1 MEKYIDARMQAP
13 FTMGIFGSREVGKS
27 FFTKQL
33 ILNQEQLIYP
43 IFERVVWIHKH
54 YQKNIFDDLQ
64 EKLGNKLV
72 LLNEFPNFKSISKQE
87 NTVFIF
93 DDFISETVDSKDVQQ
108 LYISGRHLNIS
119 VISLSQNMFMKGKF
133 STTMNRNTDYLV
145 LFENIRD
152 KTIIRTLSYQMY
164 PGNTRFLIDAFNDAT
179 KKNLDTYFW
188 IASPIVMNCFES
200 EETFL
205 ILAINLPSTCPKS
218 IKQNTT
224 FFDLI

>member
-179 KKNLDTYFW
+179 KKKFGDLFLDCKPNSDELLRVRGNIFDFSDKFTIY
-188 IASPIVMNCFES
+188 
-200 EETFL
+200 
-205 ILAINLPSTCPKS
+205 LPKEYKTEHS
-218 IKQNTT
+218 I
-224 FFDLI
+224 F

>member
-179 KKNLDTYFW
+179 KKKFGHLFLDCKPNSDELLRVRGNIFDFSDKFTIY
-188 IASPIVMNCFES
+188 
-200 EETFL
+200 
-205 ILAINLPSTCPKS
+205 LPKEYKTEH
-218 IKQNTT
+218 NM
-224 FFDLI
+224 F

>member
-152 KTIIRTLSYQMY
+152 KTIIRTLS
-164 PGNTRFLIDAFNDAT
+164 
-179 KKNLDTYFW
+179 
-188 IASPIVMNCFES
+188 
-200 EETFL
+200 
-205 ILAINLPSTCPKS
+205 
-218 IKQNTT
+218 
-224 FFDLI
+224 